1 MADAARLI
9 EQPHAQ
15 NMLLVEGSTACLLRP
30 RALRR
35 QRERDHAGAQSDCH
49 PSHPASSRTSAAFLV
64 SLRPRGRQG
73 KRALRRRCSALT
85 AGLDTPAAASA
96 TNIGSAI
103 SPKGPGFLSLPS
115 RSAPP
120 RPPPPSIAQPP
131 PPK

>member
-1 MADAARLI
+1 MRQFGTVERARHLRFGVADAARLI

-15 NMLLVEGSTACLLRP
+15 KLLLVEGSTACLLRP

-73 KRALRRRCSALT
+73 KRALPRSSSPL
-85 AGLDTPAAASA
+85 PAALPPPTAPPA
-96 TNIGSAI
+96 TNIGS
-103 SPKGPGFLSLPS
+103 PTP
-115 RSAPP
+115 
-120 RPPPPSIAQPP
+120 
-131 PPK
+131 